1 MLTKKKKLS
10 KKAIKEDKLVT
21 FYYKAYG
28 YFDENKSR
36 ILLYGGA
43 LVILV
48 LAIFYYYRTK
58 SEDNVKAGVELAKV
72 MDLYDSGSF
81 LEAIEGKPSDNTVG
95 LKQIVDSY
103 GSTENGETAKIYLAD
118 AYSMLGKPDDAF
130 KYYQDYD
137 GDIPIFKAAALA
149 GEAGYYASQNNPSKA
164 ANLYEKAS
172 SISKVN
178 VLNSEYLLKA
188 GINYIKA
195 GNPKQAKETFNKIK
209 KNYSGSEADRQV
221 DKYLAEARVE

>member
-48 LAIFYYYRTK
+48 LAVFYYYRTK

-81 LEAIEGKPSDNTVG
+81 LEAIEGSASNNTVG

-118 AYSMLGKPDDAF
+118 AYNMLGKPQDAF
-130 KYYQDYD
+130 KYYQSYD
-137 GDIPIFKAAALA
+137 GDIPIFRAAALA
-149 GEAGYYASQNNPSKA
+149 GEADYYVSQNKRDKA
-164 ANLYEKAS
+164 ASLYEKAS
-172 SISKVN
+172 TISKVN
-178 VLNSEYLLKA
+178 VLNSNYLLKA
-188 GINYIKA
+188 GVNYLRA
-195 GNPKQAKETFNKIK
+195 GDTKQAKETFNRIK
-209 KNYSGSEADRQV
+209 KNYPDSDASRQV
-221 DKYLAEARVE
+221 EKYLAEARVG